1 MPLKLKKVG
10 KVWYIHGSVH
20 GNRIRE
26 SARTDSREHAE
37 AKRKELQRDLE
48 DKVYLHDKTF
58 LQAIDMYLEKGGE
71 GRFLAPIH
79 EKFGAWKLRD
89 VTAEA
94 VSRGATELY
103 PEHEPSTVK
112 RQYYVPMNAIMRT
125 AHEAGWCHDL
135 RFKAPKVKRKPVDYA
150 DDLWFRIFHANAGA
164 RISLFVK
171 ILHTTGARA
180 GEICRI
186 VIRDLNFEHRTL
198 TLRRTKS
205 GKSRSIKLAPEAMNT
220 IAAWLSKEDERLQK
234 LGDPSKLLTP
244 ESPVFGYADKS
255 TVNQAIR
262 RVCERVNKREGRM
275 VLRYLSSHKVGRH
288 AFAYKL
294 LSQGESLK
302 TVQEMGGWGSIK
314 VLNDNYGHMER
325 SHVDSKLV
333 DLSFAT
339 FAEKA
344 SPQLLESDPNENRQ
358 ELGKLNDDDELARS
372 FFERVKLR
380 KTTV

>member
-1 MPLKLKKVG
+1 MPLKLKKIG

-20 GNRIRE
+20 GQRIRE

-48 DKVYLHDKTF
+48 DKIYLHDKTF

-79 EKFGAWKLRD
+79 EKFGTYKLRD

-103 PEHEPSTVK
+103 PDHEPSTVK

-150 DDLWFRIFHANAGA
+150 DALWFKIFHANAGP
-164 RISLFVK
+164 RISLFLK
-171 ILHTTGARA
+171 TLFTTGARVS
-180 GEICRI
+180 EICQI
-186 VIRDLNFEHRTL
+186 AIRDLNFDHMTI

-205 GKSRSIKLAPEAMNT
+205 GKSRTIKMAPEAMQA
-220 IAAWLSKEDERLQK
+220 IGAWLHEEDLRRQ
-234 LGDPSKLLTP
+234 LTP
-244 ESPVFGYADKS
+244 ESNVFGYANRFS
-255 TVNQAIR
+255 VNQAIR
-262 RVCERVNKREGRM
+262 RVCARVNKREGHV
-275 VLRYLSSHKVGRH
+275 VLRYLSSHKCGRH
-288 AFAYKL
+288 AFAYEL
-294 LSQGESLK
+294 LSKGESLK

-314 VLNDNYGHMER
+314 VLNDNYGHLER

-333 DLSFAT
+333 DLSYAT
-339 FAEKA
+339 FAEKS
-344 SPQLLESDPNENRQ
+344 SPLELQNHAQENRQ
-358 ELGKLNDDDELARS
+358 ESGKAVDDDELARS
-372 FFERVKLR
+372 FFERVKAR
-380 KTTV
+380 NSVV

>member
-1 MPLKLKKVG
+1 MPLKLKKIG
-10 KVWYIHGSVH
+10 KLWYIHGSVH
-20 GNRIRE
+20 GQRIRE
-26 SARTDSREHAE
+26 STRTDSREHAE

-48 DKVYLHDKTF
+48 DKIYLHDKTF

-79 EKFGAWKLRD
+79 EKFGTWKLRD

-103 PEHEPSTVK
+103 PDHEPSTVK

-135 RFKAPKVKRKPVDYA
+135 RFKAPKIKRKPVDYA
-150 DDLWFRIFHANAGA
+150 DDLWFRVFYANAGR
-164 RISLFVK
+164 RIELFLK
-171 ILHTTGARA
+171 TLHATGARVS
-180 GEICRI
+180 EICR
-186 VIRDLNFEHRTL
+186 VVVRDLSFDHMTI

-205 GKSRSIKLAPEAMNT
+205 GKSRTIKLAPEAMRAIGT
-220 IAAWLSKEDERLQK
+220 WLYEEDKRR
-234 LGDPSKLLTP
+234 PMTP
-244 ESPVFGYADKS
+244 ESSVFGYAS
-255 TVNQAIR
+255 RFSVNQAIR
-262 RVCERVNKREGRM
+262 RVCERVNKREGRI

-288 AFAYKL
+288 AFAYRL

-314 VLNDNYGHMER
+314 VLNDNYGHLER

-333 DLSFAT
+333 DLSSAT
-339 FAEKA
+339 FAEKS
-344 SPQLLESDPNENRQ
+344 SPVELLNHVEENRQ
-358 ELGKLNDDDELARS
+358 ESGKLIDEDELARA

-380 KTTV
+380 KSMVKNGAAGGD